1 VILQADPF
9 NTSRIKTVIV
19 GALSSSSRIRAA
31 PSNVHLPARASAL
44 FHDSVANMTQLLT
57 GDKELLLQR
66 VSRIPPAKL
75 REIEGGLRLVLA
87 L

>member
-1 VILQADPF
+1 
-9 NTSRIKTVIV
+9 
-19 GALSSSSRIRAA
+19 
-31 PSNVHLPARASAL
+31 L
-44 FHDSVANMTQLLT
+44 FHDSVANMTQLLN

-75 REIEGGLRLVLA
+75 REIEDGLRLVLA